1 MNLKVVGAGLPRTGT
16 SSLKA
21 ALERL
26 LGGRCLHMSVLPQH
40 PFDLGPG
47 WRRALR
53 GEPVDWEHLLA
64 GYVAA
69 VDWPSSM
76 FWRELSEAN
85 PDALVILSVRDSAE
99 VWQRSFDEMVLPPAR
114 QSLAPDWNQGRD
126 LATLLERFTET
137 ERWDDPETLM
147 EAYGRHNAAVREYVP
162 RRRLLEW
169 RATEGWE
176 PICRRLGVPAPAEP
190 FPWIDGRSTGS

>member
-1 MNLKVVGAGLPRTGT
+1 MNLEVVGAGLPRTGT

-26 LGGRCLHMSVLPQH
+26 LGGRCHHMSVIPRH

-53 GEPVDWEHLLA
+53 GETVDWDHLLA
-64 GYVAA
+64 GYVSA
-69 VDWPSSM
+69 VDWPASM

-85 PDALVILSVRDSAE
+85 PDALVILSVRNSAE
-99 VWQRSFDEMVLPPAR
+99 VWQRSFDEMVLSPAR
-114 QSLAPDWNQGRD
+114 QSLAPDWNQGGD
-126 LATLLERFTET
+126 LATLLARFTGT
-137 ERWDDPETLM
+137 VRWDDPDTLM
-147 EAYGRHNAAVREYVP
+147 EAYERHNAAVREYVP

-190 FPWIDGRSTGS
+190 FPWIDGRSAGS